1 MHEERLPIKGIE
13 DIMEDLIL
21 EGPNNLNE
29 LIQLQNY
36 KNRIIYINDVEDYFA
51 QNVVGN
57 IINYNKSDN
66 FIPIEKRLPIKMFI
80 NSCGGSLPACYT
92 IIDAIK
98 LSETPVF
105 TINIGVAYSAGGII
119 LLAGHKRYAFPHSS
133 FLLHEGSNGFAADAG
148 KFKDYSR
155 FYEKQLNDSKDFVIG
170 QTLIDEELYEQKR
183 HTDWWMDVHEMLKH
197 GIIDEIITKF
207 L

>member
-1 MHEERLPIKGIE
+1 MSVERLPIKGID
-13 DIMEDLIL
+13 DIIEDLIL
-21 EGPNNLNE
+21 EGPNNLTE
-29 LIQLQNY
+29 LIQLQNH
-36 KNRIIYINDVEDYFA
+36 KNRIININDVEDYLA
-51 QNVVGN
+51 QNIVN
-57 IINYNKSDN
+57 DIINYNKMD
-66 FIPIEKRLPIKMFI
+66 FYVPIDSRLPIKMFI

-98 LSETPVF
+98 LSKTPVL
-105 TINIGVAYSAGGII
+105 TINIGIAYSAGGVI

-155 FYEKQLNDSKDFVIG
+155 FYEKQLNDSKDFVIE
-170 QTLIDEELYEQKR
+170 QTLIDDELYEQRR
-183 HTDWWMDVHEMLKH
+183 HTDWWMDAHEMLKY
-197 GIIDEIITKF
+197 GIIDEILTDF